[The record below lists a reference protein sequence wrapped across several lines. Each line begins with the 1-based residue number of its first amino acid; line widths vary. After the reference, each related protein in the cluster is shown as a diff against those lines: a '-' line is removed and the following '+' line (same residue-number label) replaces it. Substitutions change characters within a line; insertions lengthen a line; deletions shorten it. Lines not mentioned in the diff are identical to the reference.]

1 MYMRQPGPNRFFPV
15 VQLTCWCMHC
25 VYSEDMMTLQL
36 TKGSTL
42 TAHVH
47 ASYRI
52 ELEDMSTRADP

>member
-1 MYMRQPGPNRFFPV
+1 
-15 VQLTCWCMHC
+15 MHC

-52 ELEDMSTRADP
+52 QLEDMSTRADP